1 MGKTVAIIPARGGS
15 KGIPGKNIIDV
26 EGRPL
31 IYYTLKRAFESNLID
46 LVVVSSDDDKI
57 LETASMYFP
66 DTILIKRPEYLA
78 EDTSKSID
86 VILHSLNFIENENDI
101 EVTEIV
107 MLESTSPLRKSGFL
121 DEAINSFRSNKN
133 CTALVGISAVEA
145 QHPAFLCSL
154 NSFHQ
159 IRPINGSNENLRRQD
174 IEGRYYF
181 YEGSIY
187 LSDKQ
192 ELVKNRNFYRDDTMG
207 FVVDKIGSIEV
218 DDQED
223 LLLVR
228 SLIRYYFENDPI
240 D

>member
-1 MGKTVAIIPARGGS
+1 MGKTIAIIPARGGS

-57 LETASMYFP
+57 LETVSRYFP
-66 DTILIKRPEYLA
+66 DTILIKRPEYLS
-78 EDTSKSID
+78 EDASKSID
-86 VILHSLNFIENENDI
+86 VVIHSLNFLDKEFDFD
-101 EVTEIV
+101 VTEVV
-107 MLESTSPLRKSGFL
+107 MLEATSPLRKFGFL
-121 DEAINSFRSNKN
+121 DEAIISLRSNQN
-133 CTALVGISAVEA
+133 CTALVGISEVEA

-154 NSFHQ
+154 NSTQQ

-174 IEGRYYF
+174 IEGRFYF

-187 LSDKQ
+187 ISNKK
-192 ELVKNRNFYRDDTMG
+192 ELITNRNFYRNDTMG
-207 FVVDKIGSIEV
+207 FIVDKIGSIEV
-218 DDQED
+218 DDHED

-228 SLIRYYFENDPI
+228 SLVQHYF
-240 D
+240 